1 MELKPMNFKVG
12 DKVDTKFGYG
22 KIIAVWAQAEAGT
35 DQETEYQVKI
45 NGERWPATLG
55 EAGMTKR

>member
-1 MELKPMNFKVG
+1 MELKPMNFSIG
-12 DKVDTKFGYG
+12 DKVETKFGRG
-22 KIIAVWAQAEAGT
+22 KIISVWAQAEEGT

-45 NGERWPATLG
+45 VGERWPATLG